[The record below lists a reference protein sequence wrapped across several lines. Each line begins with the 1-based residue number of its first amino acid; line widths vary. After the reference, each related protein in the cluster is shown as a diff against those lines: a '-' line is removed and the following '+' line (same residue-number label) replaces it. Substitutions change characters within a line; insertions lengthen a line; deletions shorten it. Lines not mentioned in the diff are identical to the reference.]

1 MARRILGSILG
12 QADRGDVLESLDELF
27 RIRSQRA
34 GSFHAAIWYWR
45 QVLGFLLRWRGA
57 RRSTGHHGGEAKG
70 RRRLASLRVAA
81 GQDLVG
87 AVGQLRR
94 NKRFAASAI
103 VIFAVGIGVNVA
115 MYSTAFSMLVEPL
128 PFVDPSEL
136 VIGRVTREGARSG
149 MGFISVPDFLD
160 YRERTTAFESLAALM
175 PFSQHST
182 LTGAGEPERIAG
194 AVVSTNL
201 FSTLG
206 VDPQLGRGFTE
217 EDGRPGGPNVVLISD
232 GLWKS
237 GFGEAPDVV
246 GRALI
251 IDSVPFTV
259 IGAMPAGFR
268 FLTGADF
275 WRPMRPDRDAAGR
288 RDRHNW
294 FAIGRLRS
302 GVAVRN
308 AQAEIDTVSAQ
319 LADEYPDTNSGKGMV
334 IASLQSELVADYRN
348 RLFLLS
354 AAVGVVLLIAC
365 GNLTGML
372 LARAPERRTELAV
385 RAALGASR
393 ARLVGQM
400 LCEAVVLAGAGGAVG
415 IATAVWMQQTI
426 LNYLQVDLPGVN
438 GGHLSWPMLGLT
450 LIFSLVAGLAAGVYP
465 ALAAARGTGAEGLKE
480 GAWTSVG
487 GGTRFRGRLVVG
499 QVAISVVLL
508 VGSGLLLRSFASVRA
523 TDPGFD
529 AERLLTAEIEL
540 PSAEYADPALRAQF
554 WSALLQGLERIP
566 GVVSAAAIN
575 SLPIRGTPSGFGA
588 SSSENPDQFVGV
600 LLRSALPGYFDA
612 LRIPLLRGR
621 GLGESV
627 SPEGPRIVIVSRTA
641 ARTFFADEDP
651 LGRRLRIDIFG
662 NLVEAEVVGVV
673 GDVRMEGLEA
683 EPAAAL
689 YLPYAQLPN
698 TTMQIA
704 LRVVGEPAEVV
715 PALRDVVRRLDP
727 NLPVADIL
735 TMEEVLSDSVSERR
749 TIALSL
755 TLFAALP
762 LLLAAFGLYAVLAH
776 YVNHRLKELGI
787 RMALGAGG
795 AAIGRMILWRGARL
809 IGAGL
814 LLGFPAAV
822 GSARLIRHLL
832 FHTAPTDIPTLAGV
846 ALFVG
851 GVAVV
856 ACVLPTWRAVR
867 MDPAAAFR
875 SH

>member
-1 MARRILGSILG
+1 MLDP
-12 QADRGDVLESLDELF
+12 ADRGEVLESLDELF

-34 GSFHAAIWYWR
+34 GGFRADIWYWR
-45 QVLGFLLRWRGA
+45 QVLGFLFRWPGA
-57 RRSTGHHGGEAKG
+57 RRSTGRHAGEAKVRG
-70 RRRLASLRVAA
+70 RLGSLRVVA
-81 GQDLVG
+81 GQDVLG
-87 AVGQLRR
+87 ALRQLRR
-94 NKRFAASAI
+94 NRSFAASAI
-103 VIFAVGIGVNVA
+103 LIFALGIGANVA
-115 MYSTAFSMLVEPL
+115 MYSTAFSMLVAPL
-128 PFVDPSEL
+128 PFVDPSAL
-136 VIGRVTREGARSG
+136 VIGKVAREGTRSG
-149 MGFISVPDFLD
+149 MGFISGPDFFD
-160 YRERTTAFESLAALM
+160 YRDRTTTFESLAALM
-175 PFSQHST
+175 PFPQHST
-182 LTGAGEPERIAG
+182 LTGMDEPERIAV

-206 VDPQLGRGFTE
+206 VDPELGRGFTA
-217 EDGRPGGPNVVLISD
+217 EDGRSGAPNVALISD
-232 GLWKS
+232 GLWKRR
-237 GFGEAPDVV
+237 FGEAPDVV

-251 IDSVPFTV
+251 VDGVPFTV
-259 IGAMPAGFR
+259 VGVMPAGFR
-268 FLTGADF
+268 FLTGAEF
-275 WRPMRPDRDAAGR
+275 WRPMRPDRDAAGL

-294 FAIGRLRS
+294 FVIGRLGA
-302 GVAVRN
+302 GVTVRN
-308 AQAEIDTVSAQ
+308 AQAEIDAVSTR
-319 LADEYPDTNSGKGMV
+319 LADEYPATNTGKGMV
-334 IASLQSELVADYRN
+334 IAGLQPELVADYRN

-400 LCEAVVLAGAGGAVG
+400 LCEAVVLAGAGGVVG
-415 IATAVWMQQTI
+415 IVTAVWMQQTI
-426 LNYLQVDLPGVN
+426 LDYLRVDLPGVD

-450 LIFSLVAGLAAGVYP
+450 LAFSLVAGLAAGVYP
-465 ALAAARGTGAEGLKE
+465 ALTRARGDVAESLKQ
-480 GAWTSVG
+480 GAWTSAG
-487 GGTRFRGRLVVG
+487 GGTRFRGGLVVG

-508 VGSGLLLRSFASVRA
+508 VGSGLLLRSFAAVKA

-540 PSAEYADPALRAQF
+540 PAAGYADRGQRARF
-554 WSALLQGLERIP
+554 WSALLEGLQRIP
-566 GVVSAAAIN
+566 GVVSVGAIN
-575 SLPIRGTPSGFGA
+575 SLPIRGMPSRFRA
-588 SSSENPDQFVGV
+588 SSSENPEQFVGV

-621 GLGESV
+621 GLEEDGV
-627 SPEGPRIVIVSRTA
+627 YPGGSPVVVVSRTA
-641 ARTFFADEDP
+641 ARTFFADDDP
-651 LGRRLRIDIFG
+651 IGRRLRIDIFG
-662 NLVEAEVVGVV
+662 DLVEAEVVGVV

-698 TTMQIA
+698 LTMQIA
-704 LRVVGEPAEVV
+704 VRVAGEPARVV
-715 PALRDVVRRLDP
+715 PALRDAVRRLDP
-727 NLPVADIL
+727 DLAVADIL

-762 LLLAAFGLYAVLAH
+762 LLLATFGLYAVLAH

-795 AAIGRMILWRGARL
+795 AAIGRMVLWRGVRL
-809 IGAGL
+809 VGAGL

-822 GSARLIRHLL
+822 GSTRLIRHLL

-846 ALFVG
+846 ALFVV
-851 GVAVV
+851 GVAVL
-856 ACVLPTWRAVR
+856 ACIVPTWRAVR
-867 MDPAAAFR
+867 MDPGVLR
-875 SH
+875 RT